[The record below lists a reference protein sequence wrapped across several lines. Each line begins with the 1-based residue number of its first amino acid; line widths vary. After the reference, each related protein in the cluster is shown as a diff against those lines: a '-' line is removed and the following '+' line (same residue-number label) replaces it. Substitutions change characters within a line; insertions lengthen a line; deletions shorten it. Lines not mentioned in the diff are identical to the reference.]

1 MTADDVTFGLALIGY
16 ALLAIQFA
24 RVHAKRETRG
34 LAIVT
39 ATVVTAHVA
48 CIWGLRFDW
57 SLTLMLDKS
66 LPGFAIFHT
75 ALLLILMAPLLRGK
89 LCVLVTTAAFG
100 LVTAGAL
107 PAPFRYPELSLLLL
121 PLVAI
126 AATAIGHVVVT
137 KRRSPRVAND

>member
-16 ALLAIQFA
+16 ALLAVQFVCAHTKREA
-24 RVHAKRETRG
+24 RV

-39 ATVVTAHVA
+39 ATVVVAHVA
-48 CIWGLRFDW
+48 CVWGLRFDW
-57 SLTLMLDKS
+57 SLSAMLDKS
-66 LPGFAIFHT
+66 LPGFVIFHS
-75 ALLLILMAPLLRGK
+75 ALLLILLAPAVRGANRAW
-89 LCVLVTTAAFG
+89 VTTAAFA

-126 AATAIGHVVVT
+126 AATAVGWVIVS
-137 KRRSPRVAND
+137 KQRQR